1 VIAAAV
7 GLEVPDDR
15 LESFARGLAR
25 VRGFA
30 RSLEALDLS
39 GVPPWTPPR

>member
-1 VIAAAV
+1 MIAAAV
-7 GLEVPDDR
+7 GVSVPDEA

-30 RSLEALDLS
+30 HELSELDLD
-39 GVPPWTPPR
+39 GVAPWTPPS